1 MRAAL
6 LRDDSGVLAIE
17 DVNIDSPRRNEIL
30 IRVVASGICH
40 SDLHFLDGTWPA
52 SYPMLLGH
60 EAAGVIEA
68 VGDDVVDFAP
78 GDHVI
83 TCLSMFCGRCERCLT
98 GQSYLCPNARRMQSR
113 PRGETPRLTTLEGEA
128 INQFTGL
135 GSFAEQMLV
144 HQNAA
149 VKVTDDMP
157 LDRAA
162 LIGCAVTTGVGA
174 VFRTAA
180 VRPGSTV
187 AVIGCGGVGISAIQG
202 AHLAG
207 ARQVIAID
215 LEPRKLQWAL
225 ELGATH
231 TVNPADGDPVAQ
243 VRELTG
249 GGVDYS
255 FECIGLKQTAEQAY
269 FMIRTGGMATV
280 MGMVPLGVNLEI
292 PGADLFLGSK
302 RLQGCTMG
310 SNNFIADMPQLVDL
324 YLGGRLK
331 LDEMVS
337 RTIGLDE
344 VNEGFDAMKRGE
356 VLRTVIAFSA

>member
-6 LRDDSGVLAIE
+6 LRDDSGVLTIE
-17 DVNIDSPRRNEIL
+17 DVHISTPQGSEIL
-30 IRVVASGICH
+30 LRVAATGICH
-40 SDLHFLDGTWPA
+40 SDLHFLDGTWPTRR
-52 SYPMLLGH
+52 PVLLGH
-60 EAAGVIEA
+60 EAAGVVEA
-68 VGDDVVDFAP
+68 VGDDVIDLRP

-98 GQSYLCPNARRMQSR
+98 GHSYLCENSRRLQSR
-113 PRGETPRLTTLEGEA
+113 PRGEASRITTSDGEA
-128 INQFTGL
+128 VNQFGGL
-135 GSFAEQMLV
+135 GSFAEQMLI

-149 VKVTDDMP
+149 VKITDDMP

-187 AVIGCGGVGISAIQG
+187 AVIGCGGVGISAVQG

-207 ARQVIAID
+207 ARKVIAVD
-215 LEPRKLQWAL
+215 VEPRKLAWAS

-231 TVNPADGDPVAQ
+231 TVNAADGDPVAE
-243 VRELTG
+243 VKEITG

-255 FECIGLKQTAEQAY
+255 FECIGLKQTAEQA
-269 FMIRTGGMATV
+269 FHMIRPGGTATV
-280 MGMVPLGVNLEI
+280 MGMVPHGVNLEI

-302 RLQGCTMG
+302 RLQGCKMG
-310 SNNFIADMPQLVDL
+310 SNNFVADMPHLCDL

-331 LDEMVS
+331 LDEMIS
-337 RTIGLDE
+337 STITLDE
-344 VNEGFDAMKRGE
+344 VNEGFAAMQRGE
-356 VLRTVIAFSA
+356 VVRSVIEFSH